1 MVISRFLISLIFGY
15 FVSIIGQNHVLSLIC
30 RKMYWTSL
38 LFLCAVAHLVSSSA
52 IEWNSIQEYIK
63 SFQYV
68 NAGTAISNTSVEIV
82 PHNDQNNKTNPIFEI
97 SPLLSMFPSSPPHLG
112 FSSDDVGD
120 PLILTPLIENGELD
134 KARNL
139 SMVRC
144 DYSEILSYTGFF
156 TVNKKYNS
164 NLFFWYIPA
173 QVELKE

>member
-1 MVISRFLISLIFGY
+1 MM
-15 FVSIIGQNHVLSLIC
+15 H
-30 RKMYWTSL
+30 WTSL
-38 LFLCAVAHLVSSSA
+38 LFLGIVAYLVSSSA

-68 NAGTAISNTSVEIV
+68 NAGKAIANTSVEIT
-82 PHNDQNNKTNPIFEI
+82 PHTDRNNNTKPIFEI

-120 PLILTPLIENGELD
+120 PLILTPLIESGELD

-144 DYSEILSYTGFF
+144 DHSDILSYTGFF

-173 QVELKE
+173 QVKL

>member
-1 MVISRFLISLIFGY
+1 MRFGLISGK
-15 FVSIIGQNHVLSLIC
+15 NHVLSLIC
-30 RKMYWTSL
+30 RNMYWTSL
-38 LFLCAVAHLVSSSA
+38 LFIGTVAHMVSSSA

-68 NAGTAISNTSVEIV
+68 NAETVIANTSVEII
-82 PHNDQNNKTNPIFEI
+82 PHNDQSNKTKPIFEI

-139 SMVRC
+139 SVVRC
-144 DYSEILSYTGFF
+144 DYSDILSYTGFF

-164 NLFFWYIPA
+164 TAGAEQESFIPT
-173 QVELKE
+173 E